1 MSQLFPY
8 TTPFRSGGIY
18 RRPLSLTVGEM
29 GDEGPPTPTTC
40 LSSRGAAGAGRTG
53 RGSRRLRVAEPPKRF
68 VVGRP
73 NSFRRR
79 ADAVAVVVIAG
90 QPVEDR
96 SEEHTSE
103 LQSLMRISYGV

>member
-1 MSQLFPY
+1 MTVAS
-8 TTPFRSGGIY
+8 TTLISGGIY

-90 QPVEDR
+90 QPVEDLTIPLAQPR

-103 LQSLMRISYGV
+103 LQSLM